1 MIPLTTRDIQILMTG
16 SVFLLG
22 TLCVL
27 LGAFV
32 MISRGYSREVQALAA
47 HTARLGRKGLA
58 EEVTG
63 LVTSATELM
72 TSINTLAKTAT
83 GVGIFLILL
92 GLGLMGAS
100 YWFLTET
107 GLVLFA

>member
-1 MIPLTTRDIQILMTG
+1 MIPLTARDIQIILTG

-22 TLCVL
+22 SLCVL
-27 LGAFV
+27 MGTFV
-32 MISRGYSREVQALAA
+32 MISRGYSRDVQALAA

-72 TSINTLAKTAT
+72 TSINNLAKTAT
-83 GVGIFLILL
+83 GIGIFLILL
-92 GLGLMGAS
+92 GIGLLGAS
-100 YWFLTET
+100 YWLVTQM
-107 GLVLFA
+107 GLAIL

>member
-1 MIPLTTRDIQILMTG
+1 MIPLTARDIQIILTG

-22 TLCVL
+22 SLCVL
-27 LGAFV
+27 MGAFV
-32 MISRGYSREVQALAA
+32 MISRGYSRDVQALAA

-72 TSINTLAKTAT
+72 TSINNLAKTAT
-83 GVGIFLILL
+83 GIGIFLILL
-92 GLGLMGAS
+92 GIGLLGAS
-100 YWFLTET
+100 YWLVTQM
-107 GLVLFA
+107 GLAIL